1 MVVGIVLSGIVT
13 AGFYQRFLRDLGR
26 LGNKDGVG
34 GEGGGKVVK
43 GTVSVISSYTSC

>member
-34 GEGGGKVVK
+34 GEGEVVK
-43 GTVSVISSYTSC
+43 GTVSVISSDSSC